1 MSGNASSTAAS
12 KCLTNYLRRKFSYI
26 LQEIFVMS
34 SYLLECHIIYLL
46 FTKVFCKSRLSTT
59 IGYHKCVAPY
69 TFSEIFIYR
78 KFYIWLHRKFLFSH
92 FASRKRNMSSRPD
105 YAIVFVLDT
114 FNTTISN
121 LGYGIP
127 YRFWMFRL
135 EDALTN
141 CKKLQHTL
149 KVKDE
154 KIVSLE
160 TRYKINCFTW
170 HVYNNNNFIC
180 IQTYTLTIFTNC
192 LK

>member
-1 MSGNASSTAAS
+1 VLENVRQCQQHRCQEMFNKLSS
-12 KCLTNYLRRKFSYI
+12 
-26 LQEIFVMS
+26 QEIF
-34 SYLLECHIIYLL
+34 LHLAGNFCHVIL
-46 FTKVFCKSRLSTT
+46 FTGMPYNLLIVYKSVLQVEIIHHNWLSQMCRT
-59 IGYHKCVAPY
+59 IYVLWNL
-69 TFSEIFIYR
+69 
-78 KFYIWLHRKFLFSH
+78 YIH

-180 IQTYTLTIFTNC
+180 IQTYTH
-192 LK
+192 